1 MYSRQIDGRNLTL
14 APSGWTYNNTFVLY
28 DKETGSL
35 WYPGEKG
42 LMGIQGHYF
51 NRLLP
56 EIKSEDTNLGQW
68 IDKHPQTRVAH

>member
-35 WYPGEKG
+35 WYPDEKG

-51 NRLLP
+51 NRFLP

-68 IDKHPQTRVAH
+68 VEKHPRTRVAH